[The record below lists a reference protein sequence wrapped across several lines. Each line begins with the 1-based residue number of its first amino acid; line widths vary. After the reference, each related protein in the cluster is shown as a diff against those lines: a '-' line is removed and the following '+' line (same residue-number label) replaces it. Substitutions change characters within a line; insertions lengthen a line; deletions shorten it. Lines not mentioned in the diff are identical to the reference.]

1 MNVSIDFLKD
11 IMLPVTL
18 SFILSI
24 WIIPY
29 FTVKQMRKKRQ
40 LVIALSLGDIIKTI
54 DILIDD
60 LDFASLDKGKYS
72 SVFINSKYTS
82 FVHLAI
88 SFDNSLLK
96 AKNQYLYLL
105 HNQNNGR
112 GVDGLIELYSTEYTR
127 LLALQR
133 KLQDVVNWYVEFLSD
148 DIIKQMSLI
157 INGIDGIPADIRSL
171 KTFKETLEEVA
182 PDMIDK
188 NIPSNH
194 LDNVYSNI
202 FELQH
207 LLMNEKRYFTLTF
220 RVDQ

>member
-29 FTVKQMRKKRQ
+29 FTVKQMRKKRL

-72 SVFINSKYTS
+72 SVFINSKHTS

-112 GVDGLIELYSTEYTR
+112 GVDGLIELYSTEYAR
-127 LLALQR
+127 LLALQK

-148 DIIKQMSLI
+148 EIIKQMSLT

-171 KTFKETLEEVA
+171 KTLKETFEELAPEKLET
-182 PDMIDK
+182 

-194 LDNVYSNI
+194 LDKVYSTI

-207 LLMNEKRYFTLTF
+207 LLMNEKRYFIITP